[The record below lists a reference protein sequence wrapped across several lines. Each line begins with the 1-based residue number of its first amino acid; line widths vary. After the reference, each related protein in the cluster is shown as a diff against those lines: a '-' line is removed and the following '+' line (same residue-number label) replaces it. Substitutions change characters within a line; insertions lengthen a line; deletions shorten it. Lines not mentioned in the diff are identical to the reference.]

1 MTEHPITP
9 PPKLVQQWASEFYG
23 ANIAPGEAIIAIAT
37 QAARWGADQEL
48 ETCCRLFES
57 NSVCGTKF
65 QRRSSVRDLRNKR
78 RPEPKKIS
86 MTLSITATEAELQEF
101 IRQIKDDRK
110 VSIEF

>member
-1 MTEHPITP
+1 MTDHPITP
-9 PPKLVQQWASEFYG
+9 PPELVQQWSNAAHELDGPFSYTRSI
-23 ANIAPGEAIIAIAT
+23 AN

-48 ETCCRLFES
+48 EACCRLFES

>member
-9 PPKLVQQWASEFYG
+9 PPELVEKWGNAAPAFQSYG
-23 ANIAPGEAIIAIAT
+23 QSIAN

-48 ETCCRLFES
+48 EACCRLFES